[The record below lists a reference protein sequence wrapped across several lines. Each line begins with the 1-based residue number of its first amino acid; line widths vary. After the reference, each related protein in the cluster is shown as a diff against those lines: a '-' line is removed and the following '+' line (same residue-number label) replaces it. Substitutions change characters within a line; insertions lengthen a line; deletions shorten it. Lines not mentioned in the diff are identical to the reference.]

1 MLREATGPEPHH
13 ERRPFRDASGGG
25 AGGQAGRPATRG
37 GEIAGRP
44 PQGGMGS
51 ARRRM
56 AGIAIGTVAPSA
68 LVPAAPA
75 AALFHDERLAMW
87 QGIGGWAHVVVG
99 GLMPVPHASA
109 TVLFCGIMIGLAV
122 PLVRRIA
129 GRAATS
135 RRGIAP
141 GAPEG
146 RAARGEI
153 GREAPEGRRPALLA
167 GRAAG
172 PDG

>member
-1 MLREATGPEPHH
+1 M
-13 ERRPFRDASGGG
+13 S
-25 AGGQAGRPATRG
+25 
-37 GEIAGRP
+37 
-44 PQGGMGS
+44 
-51 ARRRM
+51 
-56 AGIAIGTVAPSA
+56 GIAIGAVAPSA
-68 LVPAAPA
+68 LVPA

-109 TVLFCGIMIGLAV
+109 TVLFWGIMIGLAV

-129 GRAATS
+129 GRAAAS
-135 RRGIAP
+135 RRGV
-141 GAPEG
+141 APEAPEE

-153 GREAPEGRRPALLA
+153 RREAPDARRPALLA

-172 PDG
+172 ADG